1 MRQKMWLDFSAHDI
15 RSIASNSILH
25 ILIFKLLFSL
35 VGIPAAVEA
44 VMEKHKQDFMAE
56 PSLEDIVNVD
66 VWARDAVDSMLPVIN
81 SKYFINL

>member
-1 MRQKMWLDFSAHDI
+1 M
-15 RSIASNSILH
+15 
-25 ILIFKLLFSL
+25 
-35 VGIPAAVEA
+35 
-44 VMEKHKQDFMAE
+44 MEKHKQDFMAE

>member
-1 MRQKMWLDFSAHDI
+1 MKMTKSFY
-15 RSIASNSILH
+15 
-25 ILIFKLLFSL
+25 ILI
-35 VGIPAAVEA
+35 GIPAAVEM
-44 VMEKHKQDFMAE
+44 VMEKHKNDFMLE